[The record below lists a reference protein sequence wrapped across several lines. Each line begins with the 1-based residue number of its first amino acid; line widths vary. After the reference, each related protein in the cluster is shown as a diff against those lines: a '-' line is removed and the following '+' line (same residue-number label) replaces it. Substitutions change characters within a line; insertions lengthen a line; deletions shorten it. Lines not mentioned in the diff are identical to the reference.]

1 MPPADGARDRRRSD
15 GRRVCRRRRGRNSP
29 PARRAELVRDPATRE
44 LRPIAPRDIGIL
56 FRTKDSHQ
64 DFEKALE
71 RRQIPSYVY
80 KGLGFFEA
88 DEIKDVLA
96 LLRYLA
102 SPESNLRAAAFLRS
116 RFVRLSD
123 PALQA
128 LAPDLAAA
136 LSGRALPDARRRS
149 DSEDRLV
156 LERARAERGAL
167 AGPRRSAAAGGDAR
181 DGARR
186 DGVSSSR
193 RAGRASGR
201 RART

>member
-1 MPPADGARDRRRSD
+1 MTRRDAFRFADQDRFPVELPVAPADALGIVAAPGVAHHADAVAAEIRRLLDSR
-15 GRRVCRRRRGRNSP
+15 
-29 PARRAELVRDPATRE
+29 ELVRDPATRE
-44 LRPIAPRDIGIL
+44 LRPISPRDIGIL

-102 SPESNLRAAAFLRS
+102 APESNLRAAAFLRS

-123 PALQA
+123 PALQT
-128 LAPDLAAA
+128 LAPA
-136 LSGRALPDARRRS
+136 SGFR
-149 DSEDRLV
+149 
-156 LERARAERGAL
+156 
-167 AGPRRSAAAGGDAR
+167 PRRADP
-181 DGARR
+181 
-186 DGVSSSR
+186 SS
-193 RAGRASGR
+193 
-201 RART
+201 